1 MDTVTSL
8 DATLILQS
16 TAILIE
22 MEERDRLNS
31 YLSTTV
37 GSLLED
43 MLTAL
48 LAEQPHDPAPFL
60 LSWLQ
65 TKTSVPLQP
74 SERQELDRLRAAV
87 SAGKPQRP
95 ASASEDSEQ
104 SQEEDFVDQVQAGK
118 MDQRK
123 GVSSEAF
130 GAYNK
135 KEDFRPRKID
145 KTESQR
151 QQILDRLSRS
161 FMFAALDESER
172 EIVVLAMEERKYSPG
187 DTVIRQGEDGD
198 VLFVVDSGTLDC
210 VKVLKPGQDPTFL
223 KNYGPGD
230 SFGELALLYN
240 VPRAATITAQTE
252 ALLWALDRGCFTHIV
267 KDSAIRK
274 RERYEEFLKNID
286 LLGDMDPYERSQLSD
301 ALRTVTFQDGDY
313 VIREGD
319 WGDVFFIVE
328 SGAAKALKALNPGE
342 EPVVVKEYS
351 VGDYFG
357 ELALLRGEPRA
368 ASVVAVG
375 ALSCETLDRHSF
387 KRLLGPLEDIL
398 RRNSQKYE
406 EILAKLKSSEV

>member
-1 MDTVTSL
+1 MD
-8 DATLILQS
+8 
-16 TAILIE
+16 
-22 MEERDRLNS
+22 ERTRFKS
-31 YLSTTV
+31 YLQTTV

-48 LAEQPHDPAPFL
+48 LTEQPHDPTPFL
-60 LSWLQ
+60 ISWLQ
-65 TKTSVPLQP
+65 KLTSTPLP
-74 SERQELDRLRAAV
+74 VSEREELNHLRAA
-87 SAGKPQRP
+87 AAKEKPQRRQ
-95 ASASEDSEQ
+95 SASENSDQ
-104 SQEEDFVDQVQAGK
+104 SQEEDFVDEVEAGK
-118 MDQRK
+118 KSQRK

-135 KEDFRPRKID
+135 KEDFSPRRIE
-145 KTESQR
+145 KTEAQR
-151 QQILDRLSRS
+151 QQILDRLSHS
-161 FMFAALDESER
+161 FMFTALDETER
-172 EIVVLAMEERKYSPG
+172 EIVVLAMEERRYSPG
-187 DTVIRQGEDGD
+187 DTVISQGDDGD

-240 VPRAATITAQTE
+240 VPRAASITAQTE
-252 ALLWALDRGCFTHIV
+252 ALLWALDRACFNHIV
-267 KDSAIRK
+267 KDAAIRK

-286 LLGDMDPYERSQLSD
+286 LLANMDPYERTQLSD
-301 ALRTVTFQDGDY
+301 AFKTATFKDGDY
-313 VIREGD
+313 VISEGE

-328 SGAAKALKALNPGE
+328 KGAAKATKTLNPGE

-368 ASVVAVG
+368 ASVIAVG
-375 ALSCETLDRHSF
+375 DLSCETLDRHSF

-398 RRNSQKYE
+398 GRNSQKYE
-406 EILAKLKSSEV
+406 EIMAKLKSS

>member
-1 MDTVTSL
+1 MD
-8 DATLILQS
+8 
-16 TAILIE
+16 
-22 MEERDRLNS
+22 ERIKLHS
-31 YLSTTV
+31 YLSSTV

-48 LAEQPHDPAPFL
+48 LAQQPADPTPFL

-65 TKTSVPLQP
+65 TQTSTPLP
-74 SERQELDRLRAAV
+74 SSERQELDRLRAAV
-87 SAGKPQRP
+87 PSTQSKPAP
-95 ASASEDSEQ
+95 ASEDSDQ
-104 SQEEDFVDQVQAGK
+104 SQEEDFVDEVQAGK
-118 MDQRK
+118 SDQRK
-123 GVSSEAF
+123 GVSSEVF

-135 KEDFRPRKID
+135 KEDFQPRNIE
-145 KTESQR
+145 KTDSQR
-151 QQILDRLSRS
+151 QQILDRLSHS
-161 FMFAALDESER
+161 FMFTALDEPER
-172 EIVVLAMEERKYSPG
+172 EIVVLAMEERRYSPG
-187 DTVIRQGEDGD
+187 DTVISQGADGD
-198 VLFVVDSGTLDC
+198 VLFVVDSGVLDC

-240 VPRAATITAQTE
+240 VPRAASITAQTE
-252 ALLWALDRGCFTHIV
+252 ALLWALDRACFNHIV

-286 LLGDMDPYERSQLSD
+286 LLSNMDPYERTQLSD
-301 ALRTVTFQDGDY
+301 ALKTVTFQDGDY
-313 VIREGD
+313 VIREGE
-319 WGDVFFIVE
+319 WGDVFFIVA

-406 EILAKLKSSEV
+406 EIMERLKSSEV